1 MKYFVNCATLEALKA
16 EYKRL
21 AKLHHPDVGGDL
33 ETMQAIN
40 AEYDKAVKCMASDPG
55 HQDAKRAQR
64 EDVERF
70 REIIAALVK
79 IPNIVI
85 ELCGSWIWITGDT
98 YTNRDALKAA
108 GCRWASKKA
117 AWYWHAPD
125 DGCRHSKRDLSLDE
139 IRERHGSKVILAT
152 GGKPEP
158 EKLPA

>member
-1 MKYFVNCATLEALKA
+1 MKYFAHCATLEALKA

-33 ETMQAIN
+33 ETMKAIN
-40 AEYDKAVKCMASDPG
+40 AEYDEAVKHIANNPG
-55 HQDAKRAQR
+55 HKDARRAQQ
-64 EDVERF
+64 EDAELF

-108 GCRWASKKA
+108 GCKWASKKA
-117 AWYWHAPD
+117 AWYWHAPE
-125 DGCRHSKRDLSLDE
+125 DGCMRSKRDLSLDE
-139 IRERHGSKVILAT
+139 IRARHGSKVIMST